1 MIRVESRR
9 QITGSLRRII
19 LRKDRKN
26 LLIMQLVI
34 HSNRF
39 DQMNAI
45 DATSMSSQNAVSAP
59 LTNFAKIKIKMNTKM
74 NKIREFYESKKK
86 NLTKMMS

>member
-1 MIRVESRR
+1 
-9 QITGSLRRII
+9 
-19 LRKDRKN
+19 
-26 LLIMQLVI
+26 MQLAI

-45 DATSMSSQNAVSAP
+45 DATSMSNQNAVNAF
-59 LTNFAKIKIKMNTKM
+59 LTNFAKIKMKINTKM
-74 NKIREFYESKKK
+74 NKIKEFYELKKK